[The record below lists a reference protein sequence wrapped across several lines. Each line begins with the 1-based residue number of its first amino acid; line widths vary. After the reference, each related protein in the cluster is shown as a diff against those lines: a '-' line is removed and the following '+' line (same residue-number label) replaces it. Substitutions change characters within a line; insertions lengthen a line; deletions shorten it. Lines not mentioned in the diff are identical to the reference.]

1 MIEAGNNISSHLKK
15 KKREEKYF
23 KFYWTI
29 EITCKANKC
38 LFESF
43 FFCDI
48 FQVVM
53 SDMSTRNL
61 RGFYRRYVFSS
72 RSSSRI

>member
-15 KKREEKYF
+15 KKRKEKCF

-43 FFCDI
+43 FF
-48 FQVVM
+48 
-53 SDMSTRNL
+53 L
-61 RGFYRRYVFSS
+61 RHFS
-72 RSSSRI
+72 ICNV